1 MYRIVIPTK
10 GRSHL
15 IMKKTIG
22 FLIRHHIDMNKVD
35 IWIGSKEEED
45 DYRKVLDGVY
55 KRPYIIHQQKD
66 LMSIVNYIHH
76 YYRNETK
83 VKWLLRMDDDIENI
97 IDKNRK
103 DIQGLDKFIKEMF
116 RYTEEKRLA
125 LWGVNAYDNPFFF
138 KDNITTNLKYIVGA
152 FNGHIIKRN
161 LHDIQVW
168 SSHYEDVIYTCESY
182 IRDGGVVRHNGYGLI
197 TKYWGEGGM
206 NCSKGEIEKRKK
218 DSCEIGLEV
227 ASRYGD
233 MVRLV
238 KKKDHWDIRLNHN
251 FTLTK

>member
-197 TKYWGEGGM
+197 TKYWGQGGM
-206 NCSKGEIEKRKK
+206 NCSKEEIQKRKD

>member
-206 NCSKGEIEKRKK
+206 NCSKEEIQKRKD

>member
-15 IMKKTIG
+15 ILKKTIR
-22 FLIRHHIDMNKVD
+22 FLLRHHIDMNKVD

-55 KRPYIIHQQKD
+55 KRPYIIHEQKD

-103 DIQGLDKFIKEMF
+103 DIQ
-116 RYTEEKRLA
+116 
-125 LWGVNAYDNPFFF
+125 
-138 KDNITTNLKYIVGA
+138 
-152 FNGHIIKRN
+152 
-161 LHDIQVW
+161 
-168 SSHYEDVIYTCESY
+168 
-182 IRDGGVVRHNGYGLI
+182 
-197 TKYWGEGGM
+197 
-206 NCSKGEIEKRKK
+206 
-218 DSCEIGLEV
+218 
-227 ASRYGD
+227 
-233 MVRLV
+233 
-238 KKKDHWDIRLNHN
+238 
-251 FTLTK
+251 

>member
-15 IMKKTIG
+15 ILKKTIG
-22 FLIRHHIDMNKVD
+22 FLLRHHIDMNKVD

-55 KRPYIIHQQKD
+55 KRPYIIHEQKD
-66 LMSIVNYIHH
+66 LMSIVNYIHY

-152 FNGHIIKRN
+152 FNGHIIRRN

-168 SSHYEDVIYTCESY
+168 SSHYEDVIFTCESY

-197 TKYWGEGGM
+197 TKFWGPGGM
-206 NCSKGEIEKRKK
+206 NCSKEEIQKRKD

-227 ASRYGD
+227 AYRYGD

-238 KKKDHWDIRLNHN
+238 QKKDHWDIRLNHN